1 MLQRSVRFD
10 DPIGDD
16 PAGSLPPH
24 HRLRHATTGAAGGDR
39 RPGVVVAPA
48 HGASEAFRH
57 RAGAGGQNP
66 RAGGAG
72 GAGASG
78 GAPGSKARAVA
89 LYRKAAA
96 RGDAVAQYNLG
107 YCNEAGLGLP
117 VDARQAAAWY
127 RKAANNT
134 QDPVVQR
141 MATSS
146 LATLGG
152 GTAAVAASATP

>member
-1 MLQRSVRFD
+1 MTRLAMTLLAASLLITGCAT
-10 DPIGDD
+10 PP
-16 PAGSLPPH
+16 PAPPVAIAARVSSS
-24 HRLRHATTGAAGGDR
+24 RLRTVHPKHFATGPAREAKTRAL
-39 RPGVVVAPA
+39 VVQAEQA
-48 HGASEAFRH
+48 LLA
-57 RAGAGGQNP
+57 
-66 RAGGAG
+66 
-72 GAGASG
+72 